1 MTRTDTQ
8 KIWLEAILAEIP
20 FTGWGAE
27 AIAAASESVM
37 QKNSDVAGGDLSFAR
52 VFHDGL
58 AGVMR
63 FWNQSLDQAMTTE
76 LQRVLAIAAAQ
87 QPPRKIGVS
96 EKIKMAVKIRLEL
109 MTPHRLAA
117 QRGSQKFALLNGQIL
132 AKTID
137 EIWVAIGDT
146 SSDFNWY
153 TKRASLLAI
162 YSATALFWLHDES
175 AEQQETWQFLDRR
188 LQDLADFHRNK
199 SKLQNAVKGGFA
211 QIFTKRVTC
220 PILRPRTGSAL
231 P

>member
-20 FTGWGAE
+20 FTGWGAA
-27 AIAAASESVM
+27 AIAAASEALA
-37 QKNSDVAGGDLSFAR
+37 QKNSHVTGDESSFAR
-52 VFHDGL
+52 VFPGGL
-58 AGVMR
+58 ACVMR
-63 FWNQSLDQAMTTE
+63 FWNHSLDQAMTAE
-76 LQRVLAIAAAQ
+76 LQRIIASAAAQ

-96 EKIKMAVKIRLEL
+96 EKIKLAVKTRLEL

-137 EIWVAIGDT
+137 EIWGTVGDT

-175 AEQQETWQFLDRR
+175 EGQQETWQFLDRR

-199 SKLQNAVKGGFA
+199 SKVQKTVSDGFA

-220 PILRPRTGSAL
+220 PILRPRSLSVL

>member
-1 MTRTDTQ
+1 MTRTETQ

-20 FTGWGAE
+20 FTGWDKT

-37 QKNSDVAGGDLSFAR
+37 QKNSDVAGDESSFVR
-52 VFHDGL
+52 VFPDGL

-76 LQRVLAIAAAQ
+76 LQRVIAEAAQ

-96 EKIKMAVKIRLEL
+96 EKIKRAVKIRLEL
-109 MTPHRLAA
+109 MTPHRVAA
-117 QRGSQKFALLNGQIL
+117 QRGAQKFALLNGQIL
-132 AKTID
+132 ATTID

-175 AEQQETWQFLDRR
+175 EGQQETWQFLERR
-188 LQDLADFHRNK
+188 LQDLAEFHRRK
-199 SKLQNAVKGGFA
+199 SKMQNLVKDGFA
-211 QIFTKRVTC
+211 QIFTNRVTC
-220 PILRPRTGSAL
+220 PILRPRTGSTL